1 MAHLDGMRGVAILAV
16 LGFHYFSCFPT
27 VYPYGSA
34 WADFPLFRWGHL
46 GVQLFFAIS
55 GFVIAL
61 TLERCTGLDDFAVRR
76 FARLWPTMLLCS
88 VLSYA
93 TLSLLPSPWAPKPAD
108 FLPSLTFIDGA
119 VWNKLIPGL
128 DAGWIDIAYWSLFV
142 EVRFYALAALL
153 WWASPRRFAPL
164 FFGLSTGVVALYAL
178 LHAAGLGPRAEWLQW
193 AFAAK
198 FLPWFV
204 VGVAARLVSLGRVR
218 LGALGLGLA
227 VLQTAC
233 LLGIGDAQAQPV
245 ALLAVMVLMLGPLV
259 SPRLA
264 RWLGA
269 RPLAAVGA
277 ASYSLY
283 LLHQYAGLAVVAA
296 VSRAAGLDGPAALPV
311 ALGVGAACIGVA
323 FAIHRCWEGPI
334 NDRLARGYA
343 TWRRGFKARAPRR
356 RWSPA
361 WRPPSTVPDRAART
375 APRGPSRPCRSQTDA
390 KAARARTRPGPSR

>member
-1 MAHLDGMRGVAILAV
+1 M
-16 LGFHYFSCFPT
+16 
-27 VYPYGSA
+27 
-34 WADFPLFRWGHL
+34 
-46 GVQLFFAIS
+46 
-55 GFVIAL
+55 
-61 TLERCTGLDDFAVRR
+61 TLERCTGLDDFALRR

-93 TLSLLPSPWAPKPAD
+93 TLSLLPSPWSPKPVD
-108 FLPSLTFIDGA
+108 FLPSLTFIDGF

-153 WWASPRRFAPL
+153 WFASPRRFAPW

-178 LHAAGLGPRAEWLQW
+178 LHAADLGQRAEWLQW

-204 VGVAARLVSLGRVR
+204 VGVAARLVSLGRAR

-227 VLQTAC
+227 VLQTLV
-233 LLGIGDAQAQPV
+233 LLGIDDPQAHPV
-245 ALLAVMVLMLGPLV
+245 ALVAVMALMLGPLV

-283 LLHQYAGLAVVAA
+283 LLHQYAGLAL
-296 VSRAAGLDGPAALPV
+296 VSSLSSAWGLQGRAALPV
-311 ALGVGAACIGVA
+311 ALVVAAAFVALA
-323 FAIHRCWEGPI
+323 FAVHRHWETPL

-343 TWRRGFKARAPRR
+343 GWRR
-356 RWSPA
+356 
-361 WRPPSTVPDRAART
+361 DRAARRAT
-375 APRGPSRPCRSQTDA
+375 PADTTVRKLARP
-390 KAARARTRPGPSR
+390 TR

>member
-1 MAHLDGMRGVAILAV
+1 MHRAATAPTRMAYLDGLRGVAILSV
-16 LGFHYFSCFPT
+16 LGFHYFTCFQS
-27 VYPYGSA
+27 VVPYGSA

-55 GFVIAL
+55 GFVIAM
-61 TLERCTGLDDFAVRR
+61 TLERCTSLAEFAVRR
-76 FARLWPTMLLCS
+76 VARLWPTLLLCS

-93 TLSLLPSPWAPKPAD
+93 TLSLLPSPWTPKPAD
-108 FLPSLTFIDGA
+108 FLPSLSFIDPF

-153 WWASPRRFAPL
+153 WFASPRRFAPM
-164 FFGLSTGVVALYAL
+164 FFGLATAIVGLYAL
-178 LHAAGLGPRAEWLQW
+178 LHAAGPGPRAEWLQW

-204 VGVAARLVSLGRVR
+204 VGIAARLAALGRGR

-227 VLQTAC
+227 ALQTAF
-233 LLGIGDAQAQPV
+233 LLAIDDPQAHPV
-245 ALLAVMVLMLGPLV
+245 ALLAVTALMFGPLV

-269 RPLAAVGA
+269 RPLAFVGA

-283 LLHQYAGLAVVAA
+283 LLHQYAGLAVVSAL
-296 VSRAAGLDGPAALPV
+296 SRAAGLEGRAALPV
-311 ALGVGAACIGVA
+311 ALAVTAGCVCLAVTIY
-323 FAIHRCWEGPI
+323 RYWECPI
-334 NDRLARGYA
+334 NDLMARGFAARRQDWAARRTALARA
-343 TWRRGFKARAPRR
+343 KPRVIISRGL
-356 RWSPA
+356 
-361 WRPPSTVPDRAART
+361 
-375 APRGPSRPCRSQTDA
+375 Q
-390 KAARARTRPGPSR
+390 